1 MNQSIYK
8 STVLCSSDRAIFNRF
23 WAKRG
28 YTMVKPFILAAIA
41 VATLSGCANNNT
53 LSGDTFS
60 SSQAGQTQSVTHG
73 TLVSVRPV
81 TIQGGDGNNVAG
93 AVGGAVVGGFLG
105 NTIGGGT
112 GRRLGT
118 AAGVVAG
125 GVVGQQVQSLMNRS
139 SGVEL
144 EVRRDDGSTFLVV
157 QAQGVTQ
164 FHPGQRVTIATS
176 GSTVTITPR

>member
-1 MNQSIYK
+1 MKKTLII
-8 STVLCSSDRAIFNRF
+8 TALAI
-23 WAKRG
+23 
-28 YTMVKPFILAAIA
+28 
-41 VATLSGCANNNT
+41 ATLSGCANNNT

-60 SSQAGQTQSVTHG
+60 SSQAGQAQTVTYG

-81 TIQGGDGNNVAG
+81 TIQGGDGNNIAG

-118 AAGVVAG
+118 AAGAVAG
-125 GVVGQQVQSLMNRS
+125 GVVGQQVQSMMNRS

-144 EVRRDDGSTFLVV
+144 EVRRDNGTTFLVV

-164 FHPGQRVTIATS
+164 FHAGQRVTIATH
-176 GSTVTITPR
+176 GSTVTVTPR

>member
-1 MNQSIYK
+1 MI
-8 STVLCSSDRAIFNRF
+8 
-23 WAKRG
+23 
-28 YTMVKPFILAAIA
+28 KPLIAVAIA

-60 SSQAGQTQSVTHG
+60 SSQAGQAQAVSYG

-81 TIQGGDGNNVAG
+81 TIQGGDGNNIAG
-93 AVGGAVVGGFLG
+93 AIGGAVVGGFLG

-118 AAGVVAG
+118 AAGAVAG
-125 GVVGQQVQSLMNRS
+125 GVVGQQVQSMMNRN

-144 EVRRDDGSTFLVV
+144 EVRRDNGTTFLVV

-164 FHPGQRVTIATS
+164 FQPGQRVTIAAH
-176 GSTVTITPR
+176 GNTVTITPR

>member
-81 TIQGGDGNNVAG
+81 TIQGGMGIM
-93 AVGGAVVGGFLG
+93 LP
-105 NTIGGGT
+105 
-112 GRRLGT
+112 
-118 AAGVVAG
+118 
-125 GVVGQQVQSLMNRS
+125 
-139 SGVEL
+139 E
-144 EVRRDDGSTFLVV
+144 
-157 QAQGVTQ
+157 
-164 FHPGQRVTIATS
+164 P
-176 GSTVTITPR
+176 

>member
-1 MNQSIYK
+1 MI
-8 STVLCSSDRAIFNRF
+8 
-23 WAKRG
+23 
-28 YTMVKPFILAAIA
+28 KPFIIATIA
-41 VATLSGCANNNT
+41 VATLSGCVNNNT

-60 SSQAGQTQSVTHG
+60 SSQAGQAQAVTYG

-93 AVGGAVVGGFLG
+93 AIGGAVVGGFLG
-105 NTIGGGT
+105 NTLGGGT

-118 AAGVVAG
+118 AAGAVAG
-125 GVVGQQVQSLMNRS
+125 GVVGQQVQSMMNRN

-144 EVRRDDGSTFLVV
+144 EVRRDNGTTFLVV

-164 FHPGQRVTIATS
+164 FHAGQRVTIATH
-176 GSTVTITPR
+176 GNTVTITPL

>member
-1 MNQSIYK
+1 MI
-8 STVLCSSDRAIFNRF
+8 
-23 WAKRG
+23 
-28 YTMVKPFILAAIA
+28 KPFIIATIA
-41 VATLSGCANNNT
+41 VATLSGCVNNNT

-60 SSQAGQTQSVTHG
+60 SSQAGQAQTVTYG

-93 AVGGAVVGGFLG
+93 AIGGAVVGGFLG
-105 NTIGGGT
+105 NTLGGGT

-118 AAGVVAG
+118 AAGAVAG
-125 GVVGQQVQSLMNRS
+125 GVVGQQVQSMMNRN

-144 EVRRDDGSTFLVV
+144 EVRRDNGTTFLVV

-164 FHPGQRVTIATS
+164 FHAGQRVTIATH
-176 GSTVTITPR
+176 GNTVTITPR

>member
-1 MNQSIYK
+1 MIK
-8 STVLCSSDRAIFNRF
+8 LTI
-23 WAKRG
+23 
-28 YTMVKPFILAAIA
+28 IAAIA

-60 SSQAGQTQSVTHG
+60 SSQAGQAQTVTYG

-81 TIQGGDGNNVAG
+81 TIQGGDGNNIAG

-105 NTIGGGT
+105 NTIGGGA

-118 AAGVVAG
+118 AAGAVAG
-125 GVVGQQVQSLMNRS
+125 GVVGQQVQSMMNRS
-139 SGVEL
+139 NGVEL
-144 EVRRDDGSTFLVV
+144 EVRRDNGTTFLVV

-164 FHPGQRVTIATS
+164 FHAGQRVTIATH
-176 GSTVTITPR
+176 GNTVTITPR

>member
-1 MNQSIYK
+1 MIK
-8 STVLCSSDRAIFNRF
+8 LTI
-23 WAKRG
+23 
-28 YTMVKPFILAAIA
+28 IAAIA
-41 VATLSGCANNNT
+41 IATLSGCANNNT

-60 SSQAGQTQSVTHG
+60 SSQAGQAQTVTYG

-81 TIQGGDGNNVAG
+81 TIQGGDGNNIAG

-118 AAGVVAG
+118 AAGAVAG
-125 GVVGQQVQSLMNRS
+125 GVVGQQVQSMMNRS
-139 SGVEL
+139 NGVEL
-144 EVRRDDGSTFLVV
+144 EVRRDNGTTFLVV

-164 FHPGQRVTIATS
+164 FHAGQRVTIATH
-176 GSTVTITPR
+176 GNTVTITPR

>member
-1 MNQSIYK
+1 MI
-8 STVLCSSDRAIFNRF
+8 
-23 WAKRG
+23 
-28 YTMVKPFILAAIA
+28 KPLIAVAIA

-60 SSQAGQTQSVTHG
+60 SSQAGQAQAVSYG

-81 TIQGGDGNNVAG
+81 TIQGGDGNNITG

-118 AAGVVAG
+118 AAGAVAG
-125 GVVGQQVQSLMNRS
+125 GVVGQQVQSMMNRN

-144 EVRRDDGSTFLVV
+144 EVRRDNGTTFLVV

-164 FHPGQRVTIATS
+164 FQPGQRVTIATH
-176 GSTVTITPR
+176 GNTVTITPR

>member
-8 STVLCSSDRAIFNRF
+8 STVLCSPNRAIFNRF

>member
-1 MNQSIYK
+1 MI
-8 STVLCSSDRAIFNRF
+8 
-23 WAKRG
+23 
-28 YTMVKPFILAAIA
+28 KPLIAVAIA

-60 SSQAGQTQSVTHG
+60 SSQAGQAQAVSYG

-81 TIQGGDGNNVAG
+81 TIQGGDGNNIAG

-118 AAGVVAG
+118 AAGAVAG
-125 GVVGQQVQSLMNRS
+125 GVVGQQVQSMMNRN

-144 EVRRDDGSTFLVV
+144 EVRRDNGTTFLVV

-164 FHPGQRVTIATS
+164 FQPGQRVTIATH
-176 GSTVTITPR
+176 GNIVTITPR

>member
-1 MNQSIYK
+1 MIK
-8 STVLCSSDRAIFNRF
+8 LTI
-23 WAKRG
+23 
-28 YTMVKPFILAAIA
+28 IAAIA
-41 VATLSGCANNNT
+41 IATLSGCANNNT

-60 SSQAGQTQSVTHG
+60 SSQAGQAQTVTYG

-81 TIQGGDGNNVAG
+81 TIQGGDGNNIAG

-118 AAGVVAG
+118 AAGAVAG
-125 GVVGQQVQSLMNRS
+125 GVVGQQVQSMMNRS
-139 SGVEL
+139 NGVEL
-144 EVRRDDGSTFLVV
+144 EVRRDNGTTFLVV

-164 FHPGQRVTIATS
+164 FHAGQRVTIATH
-176 GSTVTITPR
+176 GNTVTVTPR

>member
-1 MNQSIYK
+1 MI
-8 STVLCSSDRAIFNRF
+8 
-23 WAKRG
+23 
-28 YTMVKPFILAAIA
+28 KPFIVAAIT

-60 SSQAGQTQSVTHG
+60 SSQAGQAQSVTYG
-73 TLVSVRPV
+73 TLVSVRPI
-81 TIQGGDGNNVAG
+81 TIQGGDGNNIAG

-118 AAGVVAG
+118 AAGAVAG
-125 GVVGQQVQSLMNRS
+125 GVVGQQVQSMMNRS

-144 EVRRDDGSTFLVV
+144 EVRRDNGTTFLVV

-164 FHPGQRVTIATS
+164 FHAGQRVTIATNGNS
-176 GSTVTITPR
+176 VTITPR

>member
-1 MNQSIYK
+1 MTK
-8 STVLCSSDRAIFNRF
+8 SFIVAALAI
-23 WAKRG
+23 
-28 YTMVKPFILAAIA
+28 
-41 VATLSGCANNNT
+41 ATLSGCANNNT

-60 SSQAGQTQSVTHG
+60 SSQAGQAQSVTYG

-81 TIQGGDGNNVAG
+81 TIQGGDGNNIVG

-118 AAGVVAG
+118 AAGAVAG
-125 GVVGQQVQSLMNRS
+125 GVVGQQVQSMMNRS

-144 EVRRDDGSTFLVV
+144 EVRRDNGTTFLVV

-164 FHPGQRVTIATS
+164 FHAGQRVTIATNGNS
-176 GSTVTITPR
+176 VTITPR

>member
-1 MNQSIYK
+1 MI
-8 STVLCSSDRAIFNRF
+8 
-23 WAKRG
+23 
-28 YTMVKPFILAAIA
+28 KPFIVAAIT

-60 SSQAGQTQSVTHG
+60 SSQAGQAQSVTYG

-81 TIQGGDGNNVAG
+81 TIQGGDGNNIAG

-118 AAGVVAG
+118 AAGSVAG
-125 GVVGQQVQSLMNRS
+125 GVVGQQVQSMMNRS

-144 EVRRDDGSTFLVV
+144 EVRRDNGTTFLVV

-164 FHPGQRVTIATS
+164 FHAGQRVTIATN
-176 GSTVTITPR
+176 GNTVTITPR